1 MDCVRNYEKCIAVR
15 LQPTLKLL
23 QASGKGGITES
34 TIRQAAMNLYGKK
47 YHGQQFFLSGDSTSP
62 KPIRN
67 RQYNNTKPA
76 KAIFINMDDLTEPTR
91 AALKAGK
98 LFAVYDNWLT

>member
-1 MDCVRNYEKCIAVR
+1 MHVCVELLPCLLEFLGCGQLFVTDGLWKLDYPVCI
-15 LQPTLKLL
+15 
-23 QASGKGGITES
+23 
-34 TIRQAAMNLYGKK
+34 Y
-47 YHGQQFFLSGDSTSP
+47 
-62 KPIRN
+62 

-98 LFAVYDNWLT
+98 LFTVYDN